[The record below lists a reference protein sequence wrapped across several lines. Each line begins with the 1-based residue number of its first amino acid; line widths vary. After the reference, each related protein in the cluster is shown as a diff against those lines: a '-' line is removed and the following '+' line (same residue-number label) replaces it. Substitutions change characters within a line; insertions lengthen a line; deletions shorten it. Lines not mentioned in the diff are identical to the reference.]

1 MKQQFQMQKEEVKKM
16 FLSSSD
22 SILQK
27 LNFIDSLQRLGV
39 SYHFQHEI
47 DEALEQIYNLFT
59 NDDVIIEKS
68 CLHCLA
74 LLFRLLRQRGYHISS
89 GMQNFAT
96 ISSLPRNLRFMNHI
110 IYIDSSLKSHIAHMC
125 G

>member
-16 FLSSSD
+16 FLSSSYN
-22 SILQK
+22 ILQK
-27 LNFIDSLQRLGV
+27 LNFIDTLERLGI

-47 DEALEQIYNLFT
+47 DEALDQIHKTFA
-59 NDDVIIEKS
+59 NDNVIREEG

-89 GMQNFAT
+89 GILNFAHYFT
-96 ISSLPRNLRFMNHI
+96 
-110 IYIDSSLKSHIAHMC
+110 Y
-125 G
+125 